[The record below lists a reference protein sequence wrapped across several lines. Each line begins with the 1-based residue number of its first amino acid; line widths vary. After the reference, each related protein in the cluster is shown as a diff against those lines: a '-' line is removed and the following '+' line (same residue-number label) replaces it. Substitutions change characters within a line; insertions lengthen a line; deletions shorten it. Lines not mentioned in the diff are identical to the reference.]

1 MDNNNIE
8 ISNLIWK
15 SEYNIGNLKIDQE
28 HQKLFSIARQ
38 TLSVVKLKNDE
49 KEIEKLKELI
59 TELFNYVGT
68 HFINEEKYMKEIK
81 YPELDKH
88 KLFHKNMLD
97 MLTKLISELNSMALK
112 DIEKSLYNFIE
123 EYFIKHIILED
134 KKISLWNC
142 SLEDLKH
149 LSAWKEIY
157 SVNNPMIDKEHKQLF
172 DIAQEAFMPV
182 EEKDKTKKIKAI
194 LTDLYD
200 YMKIH
205 FAHEEKFM
213 SEINYP
219 KLDDHKKLHKEI
231 ILKIN
236 EFVKQLPTIQI
247 DDFEKELAKI
257 IDLSLIQHII
267 KEDKKIVLWE
277 KANPNK
283 KLEQK

>member
-1 MDNNNIE
+1 MEDNIE

-38 TLSVVKLKNDE
+38 TLSVVKLKNDN
-49 KEIEKLKELI
+49 KEIGKIKELI
-59 TELFNYVGT
+59 TELFIYVGS
-68 HFINEEKYMKEIK
+68 HFSNEEKYMQEVK
-81 YPELDKH
+81 YPEIKRH
-88 KLFHKNMLD
+88 KILHKNILD
-97 MLTKLISELNSMALK
+97 MLTKLISKLNNMEFK

-149 LSAWKEIY
+149 HSAWKEIY
-157 SVNNPMIDKEHKQLF
+157 SVNNSIIDKEHKQLF
-172 DIAQEAFMPV
+172 DIAQEAFIPV
-182 EEKDKTKKIKAI
+182 EGKDKTKKIKAI

-219 KLDDHKKLHKEI
+219 KLDEHKKLHKEI

-236 EFVKQLPTIQI
+236 EFVKQLPTMEIN
-247 DDFEKELAKI
+247 DFEKQLAKI
-257 IDLSLIQHII
+257 IDISLIQHII
-267 KEDKKIVLWE
+267 KEDKKIIIWE
-277 KANPNK
+277 KANPPK
-283 KLEQK
+283 K

>member
-1 MDNNNIE
+1 MEDNIE

-38 TLSVVKLKNDE
+38 TLSVVKLKNDN
-49 KEIEKLKELI
+49 KEIGKIKELI
-59 TELFNYVGT
+59 TELFIYVGS
-68 HFINEEKYMKEIK
+68 HFSNEEKYMQEVK
-81 YPELDKH
+81 YPEIKRH
-88 KLFHKNMLD
+88 KILHKNILD
-97 MLTKLISELNSMALK
+97 ILTKLISELNNMELK

-149 LSAWKEIY
+149 HSAWKEIY
-157 SVNNPMIDKEHKQLF
+157 SVNNSIIDKEHKQLF
-172 DIAQEAFMPV
+172 DIAQEAFIPV
-182 EEKDKTKKIKAI
+182 EGKDKTKKIKAI

-219 KLDDHKKLHKEI
+219 KLDEHKKLHKEI

-236 EFVKQLPTIQI
+236 EFVKQLPTMEIN
-247 DDFEKELAKI
+247 DFEKQLAKI
-257 IDLSLIQHII
+257 IDISLIQHII
-267 KEDKKIVLWE
+267 KEDKKIIIWE
-277 KANPNK
+277 KANPPK
-283 KLEQK
+283 K

>member
-1 MDNNNIE
+1 MEDNIE

-38 TLSVVKLKNDE
+38 TLSVVKLKNDN
-49 KEIEKLKELI
+49 KEIGKIKELI
-59 TELFNYVGT
+59 TELFIYVGS
-68 HFINEEKYMKEIK
+68 HFSNEEKYMQEVK
-81 YPELDKH
+81 YPEIKRH
-88 KLFHKNMLD
+88 KILHKNILD
-97 MLTKLISELNSMALK
+97 MLTKLISELNNMELK

-149 LSAWKEIY
+149 HSAWKEIY
-157 SVNNPMIDKEHKQLF
+157 SVNNSIIDKEHKQLF
-172 DIAQEAFMPV
+172 DIAQEAFIPV
-182 EEKDKTKKIKAI
+182 EGKDKTKKIKAI

-219 KLDDHKKLHKEI
+219 KLDEHKKLHKEI

-236 EFVKQLPTIQI
+236 EFVKQLPTMEIN
-247 DDFEKELAKI
+247 DFEKQLAKI
-257 IDLSLIQHII
+257 IDISLIQHII
-267 KEDKKIVLWE
+267 KEDKKIIIWE
-277 KANPNK
+277 KANPPK
-283 KLEQK
+283 K

>member
-1 MDNNNIE
+1 MEDNIE

-38 TLSVVKLKNDE
+38 TLSVVKLKNDN
-49 KEIEKLKELI
+49 KEIGKIKELI
-59 TELFNYVGT
+59 TELFIYVGS
-68 HFINEEKYMKEIK
+68 HFSNEEKYMQEVK
-81 YPELDKH
+81 YPEIKRH
-88 KLFHKNMLD
+88 KILHKNILD
-97 MLTKLISELNSMALK
+97 ILTKLISELNNMELK

-149 LSAWKEIY
+149 HSAWKEIY
-157 SVNNPMIDKEHKQLF
+157 SVNNSIIDKEHKQLF
-172 DIAQEAFMPV
+172 DIAQEAFIPV

-219 KLDDHKKLHKEI
+219 KLDEHKKLHKEI

-236 EFVKQLPTIQI
+236 EFVKQLPTMEIN
-247 DDFEKELAKI
+247 DFEKQLAKI
-257 IDLSLIQHII
+257 IDISLIQHII
-267 KEDKKIVLWE
+267 KEDKKIIIWE
-277 KANPNK
+277 KANPPK
-283 KLEQK
+283 K